1 VINLT
6 KTSDSYSDG
15 ILKDELTGAHAHH
28 AVLYFTNVNA
38 SGVAFDD
45 LEIDLTDAFVT
56 NFSMKSSGD
65 TPVETI
71 SLLVTG
77 FTVNA
82 RIAGSQTL
90 TYDVLTHV
98 TS

>member
-1 VINLT
+1 M
-6 KTSDSYSDG
+6 
-15 ILKDELTGAHAHH
+15 
-28 AVLYFTNVNA
+28 NA

-77 FTVNA
+77 FTIKA
-82 RIAGSQTL
+82 HISGSQTV
-90 TYDVLTHV
+90 TYNVLTD
-98 TS
+98 TTT